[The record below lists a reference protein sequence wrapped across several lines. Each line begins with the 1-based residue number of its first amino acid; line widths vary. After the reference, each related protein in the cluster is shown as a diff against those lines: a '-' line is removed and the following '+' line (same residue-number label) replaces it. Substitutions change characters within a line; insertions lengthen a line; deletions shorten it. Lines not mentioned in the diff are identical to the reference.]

1 MLEIVK
7 EEKKQKTERRIEI
20 GYDKQRLIS
29 AIQIWFRKK
38 EIPEEHVGT
47 DLLRGTIYGAAR
59 HPERTIQEA
68 ISGSILYCNFPCVEK
83 TVEAGL
89 EMIWDLLSEILG
101 YFEDSENCDKLQ
113 EVEKFVLN
121 AVEEIRA
128 EYCLELSHRV
138 IEEEFKLAVSII
150 GSMLYK
156 KLRDNT
162 ASIKEMCGYAAEVTT
177 KDEKVMN
184 RAIELIP
191 LDTSMED
198 YIEKLV
204 DRAYEL
210 GK

>member
-1 MLEIVK
+1 
-7 EEKKQKTERRIEI
+7 
-20 GYDKQRLIS
+20 
-29 AIQIWFRKK
+29 
-38 EIPEEHVGT
+38 
-47 DLLRGTIYGAAR
+47 
-59 HPERTIQEA
+59 
-68 ISGSILYCNFPCVEK
+68 
-83 TVEAGL
+83 
-89 EMIWDLLSEILG
+89 
-101 YFEDSENCDKLQ
+101 
-113 EVEKFVLN
+113 
-121 AVEEIRA
+121 
-128 EYCLELSHRV
+128 
-138 IEEEFKLAVSII
+138 
-150 GSMLYK
+150 MLYK